1 MNNTEI
7 NEYIRNTVLTKIA
20 DINESI
26 IKNPTRADIKDKIK
40 SLVEVLQAK
49 ITDVIIKKEG
59 GLIVKSDLD
68 AELKRINDKIDGLVL
83 QIEFNP
89 DITKI
94 ITIFISIFNAVGI
107 EEASE
112 KIKKEGGLITKKS
125 VDNC

>member
-112 KIKKEGGLITKKS
+112 KIKKEGRLITKKS
-125 VDNC
+125 IDNC

>member
-40 SLVEVLQAK
+40 SLVEVLKAK

-125 VDNC
+125 IDNC